1 MKSAPGVKFNIKLY
15 IKSSYKL
22 TREYRTVFVDFNTIS
37 SKSSMQVVR
46 KKIASVRDSRRIL
59 KEMYKCNCIK

>member
-37 SKSSMQVVR
+37 SKPSMQVVR